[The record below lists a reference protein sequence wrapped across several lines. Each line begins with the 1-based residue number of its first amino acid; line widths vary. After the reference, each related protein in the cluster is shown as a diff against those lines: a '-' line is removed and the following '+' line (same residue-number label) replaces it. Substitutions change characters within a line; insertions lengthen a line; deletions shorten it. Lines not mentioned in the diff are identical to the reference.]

1 MATLSAL
8 LRTACQRLDSSPT
21 PELDARLLLCHL
33 LGVGSSFL
41 YGWPEHPLS
50 ATQQQQFEALIERR
64 RQGEPIAYLTGRQGF
79 WDLELRVDA
88 TTLIPRPE
96 TELLVEL
103 TLQRLPTT
111 PLRLAD
117 LGTGSGAIA
126 LALAKAR
133 PAWQLV
139 ATDASPAALHVAR
152 DNAATLNLAHRV
164 CFQQG
169 DWCDALPA
177 GRFAALVSNPPYI
190 AADDPH
196 LAALGFEP
204 ATALVAAEN
213 GLADLRRIAEQAPA
227 HLLSGGWL
235 LLEHGWQQG
244 AAVRDLLSRL
254 GYHQIETHHDLGGQE
269 RVTSARIGEEH
280 TDG

>member
-1 MATLSAL
+1 MATLSL
-8 LRTACQRLDSSPT
+8 LLAHACQRLDSSPT

-50 ATQQQQFEALIERR
+50 VTQQQQFEALIERR

-133 PAWQLV
+133 PAWQLL
-139 ATDASPAALHVAR
+139 ATDASPAALH
-152 DNAATLNLAHRV
+152 
-164 CFQQG
+164 
-169 DWCDALPA
+169 
-177 GRFAALVSNPPYI
+177 
-190 AADDPH
+190 
-196 LAALGFEP
+196 
-204 ATALVAAEN
+204 
-213 GLADLRRIAEQAPA
+213 
-227 HLLSGGWL
+227 
-235 LLEHGWQQG
+235 
-244 AAVRDLLSRL
+244 
-254 GYHQIETHHDLGGQE
+254 
-269 RVTSARIGEEH
+269 
-280 TDG
+280 

>member
-8 LRTACQRLDSSPT
+8 LRSACRRLDVSPT

-33 LGVGSSFL
+33 LGVDSSFL
-41 YGWPEHPLS
+41 YGWPEHEPT
-50 ATQQQQFEALIERR
+50 AAQQQQFETLIERR
-64 RQGEPIAYLTGRQGF
+64 RQGEPIAYLIGRQGF

-88 TTLIPRPE
+88 STLIPRPE

-103 TLQRLPTT
+103 TLQRLPAT

-133 PAWQLV
+133 PAWQVV
-139 ATDASPAALHVAR
+139 ATDASPAALQVAR
-152 DNAATLNLAHRV
+152 ENAETLHLAQRV

-169 DWCDALPA
+169 DWCSALPA
-177 GRFAALVSNPPYI
+177 GGFAALVSNPPYI
-190 AADDPH
+190 AAEDPH

-204 ATALVAAEN
+204 ATALVAAEH

-227 HLLSGGWL
+227 HLLAGGWL

-254 GYHQIETHHDLGGQE
+254 GYHQIETHRDLGGQE
-269 RVTSARIGEEH
+269 RVTCGRIGEESS
-280 TDG
+280 DG

>member
-1 MATLSAL
+1 DDSESLRVSGKWADL
-8 LRTACQRLDSSPT
+8 LPSI
-21 PELDARLLLCHL
+21 PEGMNYLYHTER
-33 LGVGSSFL
+33 GEGRPPFGWRRRYWSFL
-41 YGWPEHPLS
+41 LK
-50 ATQQQQFEALIERR
+50 
-64 RQGEPIAYLTGRQGF
+64 
-79 WDLELRVDA
+79 
-88 TTLIPRPE
+88 
-96 TELLVEL
+96 
-103 TLQRLPTT
+103 
-111 PLRLAD
+111 
-117 LGTGSGAIA
+117 
-126 LALAKAR
+126 LAKAR